1 MRSKRMINFAYYEP
15 LNVCGFVKK
24 CHSWIQL
31 GVEDDVFAEIDYS
44 EEDKLE
50 YIEFVMDDQVSIVDG
65 QLFEVVQDNVM
76 TLYYIVARVHFDVFQ
91 LYIAPKNLDYDSFL
105 DGRMMD
111 LVHED
116 FVDVIDENGI
126 RATMKDFMENSNLFS
141 GTISLIPYLNIRQVG
156 KE

>member
-1 MRSKRMINFAYYEP
+1 MRKVKMINFAYYEP

-24 CHSWIQL
+24 CQSWIQL
-31 GVEDDVFAEIDYS
+31 GVENDIFAEIDYS

-50 YIEFVMDDQVSIVDG
+50 YIEFIMDDNVSLIDG
-65 QLFEVVQDNVM
+65 QLFEVTQDGIM
-76 TLYYIVARVHFDVFQ
+76 TLYYIVVRVQYDVLQ
-91 LYIAPKNLDYDSFL
+91 LYIAPKNLDYESFL

-116 FVDVIDENGI
+116 YVDIIDETGI
-126 RATMKDFMENSNLFS
+126 DVTIKDFIANSGLFS
-141 GTISLIPYLNIRQVG
+141 GVVSLIPHLNIRQVG